1 MKPIKVIKEQSP
13 LVVKVITDDE
23 NVAKSEETRSAER
36 LESYVSSNRVDI
48 TSIPNEAKTQE
59 EKDLFYQAIDELGK
73 DEELTIDKI
82 GGRIVLRDKKGRAV
96 GSLAIPR
103 VNVDTGGLETTV
115 EGWIYDVTKHNDD
128 RIDSK
133 LRDMFVRWLEE
144 ETDSTK
150 ELNNILYEYA
160 YGNPSDERKAELLE
174 AFAKNVE
181 IIKAKENG
189 FVAKDAT
196 DTILI
201 NHLAKLWRYTKL
213 FNEDREI
220 KNIMIE
226 VSVYSFFKKG
236 YDSFINSLMLS
247 ENPGNFTVTVS
258 QITEGELV
266 KATND
271 SRNEKGYIP
280 ADKAIAGG
288 ANPEIHKIGIGSP
301 SSRNTIVT
309 SGLGN
314 QIYKNAAAYAVSVTI
329 PTRSGYNEYVGAAL
343 ANVNDDYISKEAKE
357 IVDEI
362 QKELYSRIEY
372 YINHP
377 SAEAFNDIEN
387 FLLSV
392 FDNKKGNSNLLYGLR
407 IIRIGIGDNRVVG
420 FYDSNNNGL
429 TIYRNYDDY
438 TTTKLISSSGKYEL
452 NDEGYR
458 RKAISID
465 KDAIMEAIK
474 NAFEQA
480 RFNVKLEYVEADNV
494 STMGMRGLAVR
505 HNGKFIIKVG
515 DKTWTYNSFNEFI
528 LNNNLVRLNTK
539 PNAEGTSN
547 FNRKSTGSQRKN
559 QTLRVTINDKT
570 TSPVKGNKQ
579 EQSAQQTTPAI
590 PTAIATSVN
599 HINEEKEKKAP
610 IKVKITDVTTKNT
623 PNRATEDSTGQDEVK
638 PKRPTLRELREK
650 FKGFRR

>member
-36 LESYVSSNRVDI
+36 LESYVSSVRVDI
-48 TSIPNEAKTQE
+48 TSIPNEAKSQE
-59 EKDLFYQAIDELGK
+59 ERDLFYQAIDELGK
-73 DEELTIDKI
+73 DEELTIDKV
-82 GGRIVLRDKKGRAV
+82 GGRIILKDKKGRTV

-181 IIKAKENG
+181 IVKAKENG
-189 FVAKDAT
+189 FVDKNAT
-196 DTILI
+196 DTNLI
-201 NHLAKLWRYTKL
+201 NHLAKLWRYVNNSV
-213 FNEDREI
+213 NEDRDERNIAI
-220 KNIMIE
+220 KGYVNL
-226 VSVYSFFKKG
+226 FFQKG
-236 YDSFINSLMLS
+236 YDSFVNSLMLS
-247 ENPGNFTVTVS
+247 KKPGAFTVTTA
-258 QITEGELV
+258 QITEGERI

-271 SRNEKGYIP
+271 SRNEKEYIP

-288 ANPEIHKIGIGSP
+288 VNPEIHKIGIGSP
-301 SSRNTIVT
+301 SSRNTIIT

-314 QIYKNAAAYAVSVTI
+314 QVYRNAAAYAISVTI
-329 PTRSGYNEYVGAAL
+329 PTRSGYNEYVGAAI
-343 ANVNDDYISKEAKE
+343 ANVNDDYISNEAKE
-357 IVDEI
+357 IVNEV
-362 QKELYSRIEY
+362 QKELYRRIEY
-372 YINHP
+372 YANHP
-377 SAEAFNDIEN
+377 SAEAFADIEN

-392 FDNKKGNSNLLYGLR
+392 FDTKSNSNLFYGLR
-407 IIRIGIGDNRVVG
+407 VIRRGTGNNRIIGI
-420 FYDSNNNGL
+420 YDANNNGI
-429 TIYRNYDDY
+429 TIYKNNGNY
-438 TTTKLISSSGKYEL
+438 TANKIVSSSGKYEL
-452 NDEGYR
+452 NVEGYR
-458 RKAISID
+458 SKTISISD
-465 KDAIMEAIK
+465 KDAMMDAIK
-474 NAFEQA
+474 NAFELV
-480 RFNVKLEYVEADNV
+480 RFNVKPEYVEADNV
-494 STMGMRGLAVR
+494 STMPLRGLASR

-559 QTLRVTINDKT
+559 QTLRVAINEKT

-579 EQSAQQTTPAI
+579 EQSTQPTTPAI
-590 PTAIATSVN
+590 PTTIATSVN
-599 HINEEKEKKAP
+599 P
-610 IKVKITDVTTKNT
+610 IV
-623 PNRATEDSTGQDEVK
+623 R
-638 PKRPTLRELREK
+638 
-650 FKGFRR
+650 